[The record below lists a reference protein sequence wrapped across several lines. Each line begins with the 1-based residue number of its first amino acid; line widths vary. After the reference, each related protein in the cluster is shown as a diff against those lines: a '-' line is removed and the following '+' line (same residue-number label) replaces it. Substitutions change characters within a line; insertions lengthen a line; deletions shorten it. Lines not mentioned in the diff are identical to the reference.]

1 MQTSPL
7 QSPPPM
13 QFTAV
18 DLMQSAPIGA
28 DGMPME
34 LMSCD
39 ALLAYLEQR
48 LGQLSGRIKDKMNLS
63 NKNADAIADMNR
75 LSQELGGLQ
84 NGTTSAD
91 KVLGSMQELIASHGA
106 DGTLTASQVSDLNA
120 ACAQLQNGGS
130 LGPAQ
135 LDSLVALN
143 NNQADALG
151 KLDSLNLIDLQSLVS
166 QMSQATSMVSSMMAS
181 INETARGVIANMR

>member
-1 MQTSPL
+1 
-7 QSPPPM
+7 M
-13 QFTAV
+13 QFTSIDAF
-18 DLMQSAPIGA
+18 QSAPLGA

-48 LGQLSGRIKDKMNLS
+48 LGNLSGRIKDKMNIS
-63 NKNADAIADMNR
+63 NRNADAISDMNR
-75 LSQELGGLQ
+75 LSQELAGLK

-91 KVLGSMQELIASHGA
+91 QVMGSMQDLLASHGA
-106 DGTLTASQVSDLNA
+106 DGTLTAAQVKDLNT
-120 ACAQLQNGGS
+120 ACAQLQGGGTLS
-130 LGPAQ
+130 AAQ
-135 LDSLVALN
+135 LDSLAAMN

-166 QMSQATSMVSSMMAS
+166 QMSQATSMVSGMMAS
-181 INETARGVIANMR
+181 INETARGVISNMR

>member
-1 MQTSPL
+1 MQPLSL

-13 QFTAV
+13 QFTPINTI
-18 DLMQSAPIGA
+18 QSAPIGS

-48 LGQLSGRIKDKMNLS
+48 LGNLSGRIKDKMSIS
-63 NKNADAIADMNR
+63 NRNADAIAGMNR
-75 LSQELGGLQ
+75 LSQELTGLK

-91 KVLGSMQELIASHGA
+91 QVLGSMQELLAAHGS
-106 DGTLTASQVSDLNA
+106 DGTLTASQAKELNA
-120 ACAQLQNGGS
+120 ACGQLEGGGS
-130 LGPAQ
+130 LSAAQ
-135 LDSLVALN
+135 LDSLVAMN

-181 INETARGVIANMR
+181 FNETAKGVISNMR